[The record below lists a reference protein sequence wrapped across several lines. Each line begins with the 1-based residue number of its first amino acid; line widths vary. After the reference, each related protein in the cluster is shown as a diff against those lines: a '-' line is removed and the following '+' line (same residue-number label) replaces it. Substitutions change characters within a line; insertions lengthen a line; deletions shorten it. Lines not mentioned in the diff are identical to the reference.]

1 MATYIDALNGDHTDG
16 SEQFNEYLDN
26 RPYRHKLQE
35 AYIERIVDTMD
46 IKDLVAYAVDKLN
59 EEIGEY
65 TDEQLYSDVKDIYP
79 DLLENV

>member
-1 MATYIDALNGDHTDG
+1 MTNAF
-16 SEQFNEYLDN
+16 EQYLDN

>member
-35 AYIERIVDTMD
+35 AYIERIVDGMD
-46 IKDLVAYAVDKLN
+46 LKDLVQYAFDTLDEQMN
-59 EEIGEY
+59 EL
-65 TDEQLYSDVKDIYP
+65 TDEQLYSDVKDVYP

>member
-35 AYIERIVDTMD
+35 AYIERIVDGMD
-46 IKDLVAYAVDKLN
+46 LKDLVA
-59 EEIGEY
+59 
-65 TDEQLYSDVKDIYP
+65 
-79 DLLENV
+79 

>member
-1 MATYIDALNGDHTDG
+1 MTNAF
-16 SEQFNEYLDN
+16 EQYLDN

-65 TDEQLYSDVKDIYP
+65 TDEQLISDVKDIYP

>member
-35 AYIERIVDTMD
+35 AYIERIVDGMD
-46 IKDLVAYAVDKLN
+46 LKDLVAYAVDKLN

-65 TDEQLYSDVKDIYP
+65 TDEQLISDVKDIYP

>member
-1 MATYIDALNGDHTDG
+1 MPDTF
-16 SEQFNEYLDN
+16 EQYLDN

-65 TDEQLYSDVKDIYP
+65 TDEQLISDVKDIYP

>member
-16 SEQFNEYLDN
+16 SEQFSKYLDN

-35 AYIERIVDTMD
+35 AYISRIVDTMD
-46 IKDLVAYAVDKLN
+46 IKDLVQYAFDTLDEQMN
-59 EEIGEY
+59 EL
-65 TDEQLYSDVKDIYP
+65 TDEQLYSDVKDVYP

>member
-1 MATYIDALNGDHTDG
+1 MTNAF
-16 SEQFNEYLDN
+16 EQYLDN

-65 TDEQLYSDVKDIYP
+65 TDEELTEQVKEYYP

>member
-1 MATYIDALNGDHTDG
+1 MTNAF
-16 SEQFNEYLDN
+16 EQYLDN

-65 TDEQLYSDVKDIYP
+65 TDEQLISDVKDIYP
-79 DLLENV
+79 DLLENR